1 MIYIPFISD
10 LMKNARERNIEAGI
24 ILFSIFSFFIYIST
38 RIFYAGYIL
47 FADLHLL
54 VGSIIGIR
62 FTLKNQKEEQT
73 TLKTGVITG
82 LGGGVL
88 ATLLMSIF
96 EWIIFSL
103 VEEFNPFALLIFFGY
118 YVISG
123 VVIGLLMGAIVS
135 TYFMYIE
142 VKRPEEVDK
151 HIDEDFFKDL
161 IED

>member
-1 MIYIPFISD
+1 
-10 LMKNARERNIEAGI
+10 MKNAREKNVEVGI
-24 ILFSIFSFFIYIST
+24 IFFSLFSFFIYIPT
-38 RIFYAGYIL
+38 RFFYAGYLL
-47 FADLHLL
+47 FADLQLL
-54 VGSIIGIR
+54 AGSIIGVR
-62 FTLKNQKEEQT
+62 FTLKNQKEEQA